1 MGPGS
6 SEGPASYPKCAPVP
20 QIMST
25 LEHLRVHIVS
35 QIRPKAQSRPVTS
48 LGGRQTSC
56 HLVWNQV
63 SQLQCTGCRH
73 TEKIWVQRAH
83 PELVYPLFSEKK
95 KAPSTLKPFLFLRQ
109 TAGTCSS
116 PRRQQG
122 PRCTGQTG
130 QNGLDPA
137 VGLIKAVLANFASL
151 SCTQPPPN
159 L

>member
-1 MGPGS
+1 MGPDS

-20 QIMST
+20 QTMST
-25 LEHLRVHIVS
+25 LKHLRVHIVS

-48 LGGRQTSC
+48 WGGAGRHRATSC
-56 HLVWNQV
+56 GTKSASCNALDVG
-63 SQLQCTGCRH
+63 T
-73 TEKIWVQRAH
+73 QRKFGYK
-83 PELVYPLFSEKK
+83 ELILSWFILFSQKK